1 MAKSKTSSVIVSA
14 FIVASFCTGSAR
26 YLLAQAGSAA
36 KQSAAKQSSAEK
48 LTEPQARGAGLFFQ
62 RCAYCH
68 LQKTL
73 KTCCQPSIGPSLSG
87 LFKDATP
94 AQEKALREFILKG
107 GPTYMPSF
115 QYGLEPKE
123 IDDVIAYWKTQ

>member
-1 MAKSKTSSVIVSA
+1 MAKSRVLAIAFSA
-14 FIVASFCTGSAR
+14 FLVAGFCAGSVSH
-26 YLLAQAGSAA
+26 LLAQAGPGA
-36 KQSAAKQSSAEK
+36 KQSAAKQSGSEK
-48 LTEPQARGAGLFFQ
+48 LTEQQARGAGLFFQ

-87 LFKDATP
+87 LFKNATP
-94 AQEKALREFILKG
+94 TQEKALREFILKG

-115 QYGLEPKE
+115 QYGLEPRE
-123 IDDVIAYWKTQ
+123 IDDVIAYLKTQ

>member
-1 MAKSKTSSVIVSA
+1 MAKRKMVSVLFSG

-26 YLLAQAGSAA
+26 HLFAQAGSGV
-36 KQSAAKQSSAEK
+36 KQSAAKQSGTEK
-48 LTEPQARGAGLFFQ
+48 LTEQQAGGAGLFFQ

-87 LFKDATP
+87 LFKNATP

-123 IDDVIAYWKTQ
+123 IDDVIAYLKTQ